1 MVVKLVTRPAMLTN
15 QSCNAGLNK
24 QCYKK
29 KKRIYLETSAD
40 FTSFTKK
47 KKRRNIDDKYLITTT
62 SYKSLTVMISQY
74 IYTEEV
80 YLLRETGC

>member
-29 KKRIYLETSAD
+29 KEYIWKLVLILHLSP
-40 FTSFTKK
+40 KK
-47 KKRRNIDDKYLITTT
+47 KKRRNIDDKYLITPT

>member
-47 KKRRNIDDKYLITTT
+47 KSAEI
-62 SYKSLTVMISQY
+62 
-74 IYTEEV
+74 
-80 YLLRETGC
+80 

>member
-1 MVVKLVTRPAMLTN
+1 MQDWIN
-15 QSCNAGLNK
+15 NAI
-24 QCYKK
+24 KK

-47 KKRRNIDDKYLITTT
+47 KKRRNIDDKYLITPT

-80 YLLRETGC
+80 YLLRETGCWNKVKIFA